1 MVKCKGGY
9 ILICR
14 QVYEFSLAS
23 LGEQVLKDFINEIGR
38 KVRDFTEEITMKRLN
53 GSDIDQTIL
62 YLRIHC
68 VKFIMAVLE
77 RHSWSYPGNN
87 KENSIERIHPELFK
101 ELEINPVPY
110 NETEAKYILDKMG
123 FKYIEN
129 IGGIIFVDVLGRPYI
144 PNVVE

>member
-1 MVKCKGGY
+1 
-9 ILICR
+9 
-14 QVYEFSLAS
+14 
-23 LGEQVLKDFINEIGR
+23 
-38 KVRDFTEEITMKRLN
+38 MKRLN
-53 GSDIDQTIL
+53 GSDIDQTVL

-68 VKFIMAVLE
+68 GNFIMAVLE
-77 RHSWSYPGNN
+77 RHSWSYPENN